1 MEILHTFGID
11 WVLLVAQFINFGII
25 LFILKKFLY
34 KPVMGMLKT
43 RREEIQKGIHDAEKA
58 RVLLEEA
65 NEKERKLLKNAQAE
79 AKKILDETKKQ
90 ADTLLRETKEE
101 TRRESERM
109 ISDAKKQIEYET
121 KQAEKRLAG
130 HITDLARVMLAKS
143 LPDLIGE
150 DEKSTVIKVAAKKLK
165 ERVD

>member
-34 KPVMGMLKT
+34 KPVMSMLQA

-65 NEKERKLLKNAQAE
+65 NEKEKKLLKNAQAE
-79 AKKILDETKKQ
+79 ARKMLDETKKQ
-90 ADTLLRETKEE
+90 AETLLRETKEE

-109 ISDAKKQIEYET
+109 IIDAKKRIEYET
-121 KQAEKRLAG
+121 KQAEKRLTG
-130 HITDLARVMLAKS
+130 HISELARMMLAKS

-150 DEKSTVIKVAAKKLK
+150 EEKTSVMKLAAKKLK

>member
-34 KPVMGMLKT
+34 KPVMSMLHS

-65 NEKERKLLKNAQAE
+65 SEKERKLLKNAQAE
-79 AKKILDETKKQ
+79 SRKILDETKKQ
-90 ADTLLRETKEE
+90 AETILRETKEE
-101 TRRESERM
+101 TRKESERM
-109 ISDAKKQIEYET
+109 IVDAKKQIEFET

-130 HITDLARVMLAKS
+130 HISELARAMLTKS

-150 DEKSTVIKVAAKKLK
+150 DEKTSVVKLAAKKIK

>member
-34 KPVMGMLKT
+34 KPVMSMLQA

-58 RVLLEEA
+58 QRLLEEA
-65 NEKERKLLKNAQAE
+65 SEKERKILKTAQNE
-79 AKKILDETKKQ
+79 SRKMLEDTRKQ
-90 ADTLLRETKEE
+90 ADMLLSKTKEE
-101 TRRESERM
+101 TKKETERM
-109 ISDAKKQIEYET
+109 ILDAKKQIEYET

-130 HITDLARVMLAKS
+130 NISELAIAMLAKS
-143 LPDLIGE
+143 LPDLVSE
-150 DEKSTVIKVAAKKLK
+150 DEKTNVLKLATKKLK
-165 ERVD
+165 GRID